1 MCEESASFDLTSFD
15 IASCFEDI
23 DKCLEQVI
31 NQTENADMA
40 DGAGM
45 YLVPN
50 PLQPMGEMFQS
61 KLLKSAISLEENV
74 AMLRTLA

>member
-31 NQTENADMA
+31 NQTENGDIAD
-40 DGAGM
+40 DAGM

-50 PLQPMGEMFQS
+50 PWQPVAEMFQS
-61 KLLKSAISLEENV
+61 KLPKSAISHEKNV